1 MDKIS
6 LYIHIPF
13 CAQKCLYCDFPSFAR
28 KDHLRKAYIEA
39 LNKEIISLREKH
51 NNLEINTIFIGGGT
65 PSVLEAD
72 ELECLLKEVAKLN
85 MAKDIEYSMECNPG
99 NLTEE
104 KLEVMKKYG
113 VNRISMGLQA
123 KQDNLLKGLGRIHNY
138 KTFKENFLL
147 AKKVGFN
154 NINVDLM
161 FGLPNQRL
169 NEWEETL
176 REIISLEPAHISAYS
191 LIIEEGTAFYN
202 LYENDKLKLPT
213 EEEERKM
220 YHLTKK
226 ILEENGFNQYE
237 ISNYAKEGKEC
248 RHNLAYWNM
257 DNWIGV
263 GSAAA
268 SYINGKRI
276 KNISSVEEYI
286 NSINEKG
293 EAVEEI
299 INKLDTIDTLIN
311 NSKNDNMEEFMF
323 MGLRKINGIDE
334 NEFKNRFSM
343 NINDVYGEILNKYIG
358 EGLLIRESGRIFL
371 SEKGIEISNIIMADF
386 LL

>member
-39 LNKEIISLREKH
+39 LNKEIISLREKY

-220 YHLTKK
+220 YHLAKK

-299 INKLDTIDTLIN
+299 IN

-334 NEFKNRFSM
+334 NEFKKRFSM
-343 NINDVYGEILNKYIG
+343 NINDVYGEILNKYID
-358 EGLLIRESGRIFL
+358 EGLLIRDSGRIFL

>member
-51 NNLEINTIFIGGGT
+51 NNLEISTIFIGGGT
-65 PSVLEAD
+65 PSVLEAN

-161 FGLPNQRL
+161 FGLPNQSL

-220 YHLTKK
+220 YHLAKK

-286 NSINEKG
+286 NSIKDKG

-299 INKLDTIDTLIN
+299 IN

-371 SEKGIEISNIIMADF
+371 SEKGIEISNVIMADF

>member
-161 FGLPNQRL
+161 FGLPNQSL

-220 YHLTKK
+220 YHLAKK

-248 RHNLAYWNM
+248 RHNLVYWNM

-286 NSINEKG
+286 NSIKDKG

-299 INKLDTIDTLIN
+299 IN

-371 SEKGIEISNIIMADF
+371 SEKGIEISNVIMADF

>member
-39 LNKEIISLREKH
+39 LNKEIINLREKH

-123 KQDNLLKGLGRIHNY
+123 KQYNLLKGLGRIHNY

-161 FGLPNQRL
+161 FGLPNQSL

-191 LIIEEGTAFYN
+191 LIIEEGTTFYN

-220 YHLTKK
+220 YHLAKE

-263 GSAAA
+263 GSASA

-286 NSINEKG
+286 NSINERG

-299 INKLDTIDTLIN
+299 IN

-334 NEFKNRFSM
+334 NEFKKRFGM
-343 NINDVYGEILNKYIG
+343 NINDVYGEILNKYID
-358 EGLLIRESGRIFL
+358 EGLLIRESGRVFL

>member
-65 PSVLEAD
+65 PSVLEPD

-220 YHLTKK
+220 YHLAKK

-263 GSAAA
+263 GSASA
-268 SYINGKRI
+268 SYIDGKRI
-276 KNISSVEEYI
+276 KNISSVEKYI
-286 NSINEKG
+286 NFINEKG

-299 INKLDTIDTLIN
+299 IN

-343 NINDVYGEILNKYIG
+343 NINDVYGEILNKYID

>member
-39 LNKEIISLREKH
+39 LNKEIINLREKH

-65 PSVLEAD
+65 PSVLESN
-72 ELECLLKEVAKLN
+72 ELECLLKEIAKLN

-220 YHLTKK
+220 YHLAKK

-299 INKLDTIDTLIN
+299 IN

-334 NEFKNRFSM
+334 NEFKKRFSM
-343 NINDVYGEILNKYIG
+343 NINDVYGEILNKYID
-358 EGLLIRESGRIFL
+358 EGLLIRDSGRIFL
-371 SEKGIEISNIIMADF
+371 SEKGIEIPNIIMADF

>member
-85 MAKDIEYSMECNPG
+85 MSKDIEYSMECNPG

-220 YHLTKK
+220 YHLAKK

-263 GSAAA
+263 GSASA
-268 SYINGKRI
+268 SYIDGKRI
-276 KNISSVEEYI
+276 KNISSVEKYI

-299 INKLDTIDTLIN
+299 IN

-334 NEFKNRFSM
+334 NEFKKRFSM
-343 NINDVYGEILNKYIG
+343 NINDVYGEILNKYID

-371 SEKGIEISNIIMADF
+371 SEKGIEISNIIMADY

>member
-220 YHLTKK
+220 YHLAKK

-263 GSAAA
+263 GSASA
-268 SYINGKRI
+268 SYMDGKRI

-293 EAVEEI
+293 EAIEEI
-299 INKLDTIDTLIN
+299 IN

-343 NINDVYGEILNKYIG
+343 NINNVYGEIINKYID

-371 SEKGIEISNIIMADF
+371 SEKGIEISNVIMADF

>member
-220 YHLTKK
+220 YHLSKK

-237 ISNYAKEGKEC
+237 ISNYAKERKEC

-293 EAVEEI
+293 EALEEI
-299 INKLDTIDTLIN
+299 IN

-334 NEFKNRFSM
+334 NEFKKRFSM
-343 NINDVYGEILNKYIG
+343 NINDVYGEILNKYID

-371 SEKGIEISNIIMADF
+371 SEKGIEISNVIMADF

>member
-85 MAKDIEYSMECNPG
+85 MAKDVEYSMECNPG

-220 YHLTKK
+220 YHLAKK

-276 KNISSVEEYI
+276 KNISSVEGYI
-286 NSINEKG
+286 NSINEKR

-299 INKLDTIDTLIN
+299 IN
-311 NSKNDNMEEFMF
+311 NSKNDNMEEFVF

-343 NINDVYGEILNKYIG
+343 NINNVYGEIINKYID

>member
-39 LNKEIISLREKH
+39 LNKEIISLREKN

-65 PSVLEAD
+65 PSVLEAN

-85 MAKDIEYSMECNPG
+85 MAKDVEYSMECNPG

-161 FGLPNQRL
+161 FGLPNQSL

-220 YHLTKK
+220 YHLAKK

-299 INKLDTIDTLIN
+299 IN

-371 SEKGIEISNIIMADF
+371 SEKGIEISNVIMADF

>member
-1 MDKIS
+1 MEKIS

-39 LNKEIISLREKH
+39 LNKEIISLREKY
-51 NNLEINTIFIGGGT
+51 NNIEINTIFIGGGT

-85 MAKDIEYSMECNPG
+85 MAKDVEYSMECNPG

-220 YHLTKK
+220 YHLAKK

-263 GSAAA
+263 GSASA
-268 SYINGKRI
+268 SYMDGKRI

-286 NSINEKG
+286 NSIKDKG

-299 INKLDTIDTLIN
+299 IN

-343 NINDVYGEILNKYIG
+343 NINNVYGEIINKYID

>member
-1 MDKIS
+1 
-6 LYIHIPF
+6 
-13 CAQKCLYCDFPSFAR
+13 
-28 KDHLRKAYIEA
+28 
-39 LNKEIISLREKH
+39 
-51 NNLEINTIFIGGGT
+51 EINTIFIGGGT

-220 YHLTKK
+220 YHLAKK

-299 INKLDTIDTLIN
+299 IN

-358 EGLLIRESGRIFL
+358 EGLLIRGSGRIFL

>member
-39 LNKEIISLREKH
+39 LNKEIINLREKH

-220 YHLTKK
+220 YHLAKK

-276 KNISSVEEYI
+276 KNISSVEKYI
-286 NSINEKG
+286 NSINEKR

-299 INKLDTIDTLIN
+299 IN

-343 NINDVYGEILNKYIG
+343 NINDVYGEILNKYID

>member
-39 LNKEIISLREKH
+39 LNKEIINLREKH

-65 PSVLEAD
+65 PSVLESD

-220 YHLTKK
+220 YHLAKK

-268 SYINGKRI
+268 SYMDGKRI

-286 NSINEKG
+286 NSIKDKG

-299 INKLDTIDTLIN
+299 IN

-371 SEKGIEISNIIMADF
+371 SQEGIEISNVIMADF

>member
-220 YHLTKK
+220 YHLAKK

-237 ISNYAKEGKEC
+237 ISNYAKDGKEC

-276 KNISSVEEYI
+276 KNISSVEKYI
-286 NSINEKG
+286 NSINEKR

-299 INKLDTIDTLIN
+299 IN

-343 NINDVYGEILNKYIG
+343 NINDVYGEILNKYID

>member
-51 NNLEINTIFIGGGT
+51 NNLEISTIFIGGGT
-65 PSVLEAD
+65 PSVLEAN

-154 NINVDLM
+154 NINIDLM
-161 FGLPNQRL
+161 FGLPNQSL

-220 YHLTKK
+220 YHLAKK

-299 INKLDTIDTLIN
+299 IN

-371 SEKGIEISNIIMADF
+371 SEKGIEISNVIMADF

>member
-85 MAKDIEYSMECNPG
+85 MSKDIEYSMECNPG

-220 YHLTKK
+220 YHLAKK

-263 GSAAA
+263 GSASA
-268 SYINGKRI
+268 SYIDGKRI
-276 KNISSVEEYI
+276 KNISSVEKYI

-299 INKLDTIDTLIN
+299 IN

-334 NEFKNRFSM
+334 NEFKKRFSM
-343 NINDVYGEILNKYIG
+343 NINDVYGEILNKYID

>member
-1 MDKIS
+1 MGKIS

-13 CAQKCLYCDFPSFAR
+13 CAKKCLYCDFPSFAR

-154 NINVDLM
+154 NINIDLM

-220 YHLTKK
+220 YHLAKK

-299 INKLDTIDTLIN
+299 IT

-334 NEFKNRFSM
+334 NEFKKRFSM
-343 NINDVYGEILNKYIG
+343 NINDVYGEILNKYID

>member
-39 LNKEIISLREKH
+39 LNKEIINLREKH

-65 PSVLEAD
+65 PSVLESN
-72 ELECLLKEVAKLN
+72 ELECLLKEIAKLN

-161 FGLPNQRL
+161 FGLSNQRL

-220 YHLTKK
+220 YHLAKE

-263 GSAAA
+263 GSASA

-286 NSINEKG
+286 NSINERG

-299 INKLDTIDTLIN
+299 IN

-334 NEFKNRFSM
+334 NEFKKRFGM
-343 NINDVYGEILNKYIG
+343 NINDVYGEILNKYID
-358 EGLLIRESGRIFL
+358 EGLLIRESGRVFL

>member
-169 NEWEETL
+169 NDWEETL

-213 EEEERKM
+213 EEDERKM

-276 KNISSVEEYI
+276 KNISSVEKYI

-299 INKLDTIDTLIN
+299 IN

-323 MGLRKINGIDE
+323 MGLRKISGIDK

>member
-39 LNKEIISLREKH
+39 LNKEIINLREKH

-65 PSVLEAD
+65 PSVLESN
-72 ELECLLKEVAKLN
+72 ELECLLKEIAKLN

-220 YHLTKK
+220 YHLAKK

-299 INKLDTIDTLIN
+299 IN
-311 NSKNDNMEEFMF
+311 NSKY
-323 MGLRKINGIDE
+323 GRIY
-334 NEFKNRFSM
+334 
-343 NINDVYGEILNKYIG
+343 VYG
-358 EGLLIRESGRIFL
+358 
-371 SEKGIEISNIIMADF
+371 A
-386 LL
+386 

>member
-161 FGLPNQRL
+161 FGLSNQRL

-220 YHLTKK
+220 YHLAKK

-299 INKLDTIDTLIN
+299 IN

-334 NEFKNRFSM
+334 NEFKKRFSM
-343 NINDVYGEILNKYIG
+343 NINDVYGEILNKYID

>member
-220 YHLTKK
+220 YHLAKK

-286 NSINEKG
+286 NSIKDKG

-299 INKLDTIDTLIN
+299 IN

-343 NINDVYGEILNKYIG
+343 NINDVYGEILNKYID

-371 SEKGIEISNIIMADF
+371 SEKGIEISNVIMADF

>member
-39 LNKEIISLREKH
+39 LNKEIISLREKY

-104 KLEVMKKYG
+104 KLEVMKNYG

-220 YHLTKK
+220 YHLAKK

-263 GSAAA
+263 GSASA
-268 SYINGKRI
+268 SYMDGKRI

-293 EAVEEI
+293 EAIEEI
-299 INKLDTIDTLIN
+299 IN

-334 NEFKNRFSM
+334 NEFKKRFSM
-343 NINDVYGEILNKYIG
+343 NINDVYGEILNKYID
-358 EGLLIRESGRIFL
+358 EGLLIRDSGRIFL

>member
-13 CAQKCLYCDFPSFAR
+13 CVQKCLYCDFPSFAR

-220 YHLTKK
+220 YHLAKK

-237 ISNYAKEGKEC
+237 ISNYAKERKEC

-299 INKLDTIDTLIN
+299 IN
-311 NSKNDNMEEFMF
+311 NSKNDNIEEFMF

-334 NEFKNRFSM
+334 NEFKKRFSM
-343 NINDVYGEILNKYIG
+343 NINDVYGEILNKYID

-371 SEKGIEISNIIMADF
+371 SEKGIEISNVIMADF

>member
-39 LNKEIISLREKH
+39 LNKEIISLREKL

-65 PSVLEAD
+65 PSGLEAH

-85 MAKDIEYSMECNPG
+85 MAKDVEYSMECNPG

-176 REIISLEPAHISAYS
+176 REIISLDPAHISAYS

-220 YHLTKK
+220 YHLAKK

-299 INKLDTIDTLIN
+299 IN

-334 NEFKNRFSM
+334 NEFKKRFSM

>member
-39 LNKEIISLREKH
+39 LNKEIISLREKY

-104 KLEVMKKYG
+104 KLEVMKNYG
-113 VNRISMGLQA
+113 VNRISIGLQA

-220 YHLTKK
+220 YHLAKK

-237 ISNYAKEGKEC
+237 ISNYDKEGKEC

-299 INKLDTIDTLIN
+299 IN

-334 NEFKNRFSM
+334 NEFKKRFSM
-343 NINDVYGEILNKYIG
+343 NINDVYGEILNKYID
-358 EGLLIRESGRIFL
+358 EGLLIRDSGRIFL

>member
-39 LNKEIISLREKH
+39 LNKEIISLREKY

-104 KLEVMKKYG
+104 KLEVMKNYG

-191 LIIEEGTAFYN
+191 LIIEEVTAFYN

-220 YHLTKK
+220 YHLAKK

-299 INKLDTIDTLIN
+299 IN

-334 NEFKNRFSM
+334 NEFKKRFSM
-343 NINDVYGEILNKYIG
+343 NINDVYGEILNKYID
-358 EGLLIRESGRIFL
+358 EGLLIRDSGRIFL

>member
-220 YHLTKK
+220 YHLAKK

-263 GSAAA
+263 GSASA
-268 SYINGKRI
+268 SYMNGKRI

-299 INKLDTIDTLIN
+299 IN

-334 NEFKNRFSM
+334 NEFKKRFSM
-343 NINDVYGEILNKYIG
+343 NINDVYGEILNKYID

>member
-65 PSVLEAD
+65 PSVLEAN

-220 YHLTKK
+220 YHLAKK

-286 NSINEKG
+286 NSIKDKG

-299 INKLDTIDTLIN
+299 IN

-371 SEKGIEISNIIMADF
+371 SEKGIEISNVIMADF

>member
-39 LNKEIISLREKH
+39 LNKEIINLREKH

-85 MAKDIEYSMECNPG
+85 MAKDVEYSMECNPG

-161 FGLPNQRL
+161 FGLPNQSL

-191 LIIEEGTAFYN
+191 LIIEEGTTFYN

-220 YHLTKK
+220 YHLAKE

-263 GSAAA
+263 GSASA

-286 NSINEKG
+286 NSINERG

-299 INKLDTIDTLIN
+299 IN

>member
-176 REIISLEPAHISAYS
+176 REIISLDPAHISAYS

-220 YHLTKK
+220 YHLAKK

-299 INKLDTIDTLIN
+299 IN
-311 NSKNDNMEEFMF
+311 NSKNDNIEEFMF

-334 NEFKNRFSM
+334 NEFKKRFSM
-343 NINDVYGEILNKYIG
+343 NINDVYGEILNKYID
-358 EGLLIRESGRIFL
+358 EGLLIRDSGMIFL
-371 SEKGIEISNIIMADF
+371 SEKGIEISNVIMADF

>member
-220 YHLTKK
+220 YHLAKK

-276 KNISSVEEYI
+276 KNISSVEKYI
-286 NSINEKG
+286 NSINEKR

-299 INKLDTIDTLIN
+299 IN
-311 NSKNDNMEEFMF
+311 NSKNYNMEEFMF

-343 NINDVYGEILNKYIG
+343 NINDVYGEILNKYID

>member
-220 YHLTKK
+220 YHLAKK

-263 GSAAA
+263 GSASA
-268 SYINGKRI
+268 SYIDGKRI
-276 KNISSVEEYI
+276 KNISSVEKYI

-299 INKLDTIDTLIN
+299 IN

-334 NEFKNRFSM
+334 NEFKKRFSM

>member
-65 PSVLEAD
+65 PSVLESD
-72 ELECLLKEVAKLN
+72 ELEYLLKEVAKLN

-161 FGLPNQRL
+161 FGLPNQKL

-220 YHLTKK
+220 YHLAKK

-237 ISNYAKEGKEC
+237 ISNYAKKGKEC

-263 GSAAA
+263 GSASA
-268 SYINGKRI
+268 SYMDGKRI

-293 EAVEEI
+293 EAIEEI
-299 INKLDTIDTLIN
+299 IN

-343 NINDVYGEILNKYIG
+343 NINDIYGEIINKYIDA
-358 EGLLIRESGRIFL
+358 GLLIRESGRIFL

>member
-276 KNISSVEEYI
+276 KNISSVEKYI
-286 NSINEKG
+286 NSINEKR

-299 INKLDTIDTLIN
+299 IN

-343 NINDVYGEILNKYIG
+343 NINDVYGEILNKYID

>member
-123 KQDNLLKGLGRIHNY
+123 KKDNLLKGLGRIHNY

-176 REIISLEPAHISAYS
+176 REIISLDPAHISAYS

-220 YHLTKK
+220 YHLAKK

-276 KNISSVEEYI
+276 KNISSVEKYI

-299 INKLDTIDTLIN
+299 IN

-343 NINDVYGEILNKYIG
+343 NINDVYGEILNKYTG

>member
-65 PSVLEAD
+65 PSVLEAN

-220 YHLTKK
+220 YHLAKK

-286 NSINEKG
+286 NSIKDKG

-299 INKLDTIDTLIN
+299 IN

-343 NINDVYGEILNKYIG
+343 NINYVYGEILNKYIG

-371 SEKGIEISNIIMADF
+371 SEKGIEISNVIMADF